1 MNTRTMV
8 MNAVIAAVYA
18 ALTLALAPL
27 SYGPIQVRLSEWMTL
42 LAFVNPRLVPGL
54 VIGCALAN
62 LASPFGAIDIIVG
75 TLATLLA
82 VYGMRFVPNIFLASL
97 LPVISNGV
105 IIGLEL
111 AWLGALDGMALPLVM
126 AYIALGEFVA
136 VSIIGVIVIRLL
148 LRSETIRHYLGV

>member
-18 ALTLALAPL
+18 ALTLTLAPL

>member
-82 VYGMRFVPNIFLASL
+82 VYGMRFVSNIFLASL

>member
-8 MNAVIAAVYA
+8 MNAAVAAVYA

-42 LAFVNPRLVPGL
+42 LAFVNPKLVPGL

-62 LASPFGAIDIIVG
+62 LASPFGAIDIVVG
-75 TLATLLA
+75 TLATWIA
-82 VYGMRFVPNIFLASL
+82 VYGMRFVPNLYLASL

-111 AWLGALDGMALPLVM
+111 AFLGALDGMSLPAVM
-126 AYIALGEFVA
+126 AYIALGEAIA
-136 VSIIGVIVIRLL
+136 VSVIGVIVMRLL
-148 LRSETIRHYLGV
+148 WRSETIRRLLGA

>member
-8 MNAVIAAVYA
+8 MNAAVAAVYA
-18 ALTLALAPL
+18 ALTLALAPV

-62 LASPFGAIDIIVG
+62 LASPFGVVDIIVG
-75 TLATLLA
+75 TTATFIA
-82 VYGMRFVPNIFLASL
+82 VYGMRFVPNLYVASL
-97 LPVISNGV
+97 LPVISNGI

-111 AWLGALDGMALPLVM
+111 AYLGALDGMALPLVM
-126 AYIALGEFVA
+126 TYIALGEAIA
-136 VSIIGVIVIRLL
+136 VSVIGIIVMRLL
-148 LRSETIRHYLGV
+148 WRSDTIRHYLDV